1 MDGDDVRMVESGG
14 GQGLSF
20 EAVDAI
26 LVRREAGGEEFER
39 YLAVQARVLCQVDLS
54 HPARAECVKDFI
66 RADGL
71 TGEEFRSVFDHER
84 ADSPDSGFFIRLP
97 VFSREKTPPS
107 LRSASSPE
115 PSRRS
120 LQHGLK
126 DTVNMLPALPI
137 HHIILCFQKNRN
149 LRE

>member
-26 LVRREAGGEEFER
+26 LIRREAGGEEFER

-54 HPARAECVKDFI
+54 HPARAERVKDFI

-84 ADSPDSGFFIRLP
+84 AASSVVFAGCSATQIIGILSQNNATAVKSVDLSLLVVLSHLVIRL
-97 VFSREKTPPS
+97 
-107 LRSASSPE
+107 
-115 PSRRS
+115 RRCTINS
-120 LQHGLK
+120 TVIHG
-126 DTVNMLPALPI
+126 
-137 HHIILCFQKNRN
+137 
-149 LRE
+149 